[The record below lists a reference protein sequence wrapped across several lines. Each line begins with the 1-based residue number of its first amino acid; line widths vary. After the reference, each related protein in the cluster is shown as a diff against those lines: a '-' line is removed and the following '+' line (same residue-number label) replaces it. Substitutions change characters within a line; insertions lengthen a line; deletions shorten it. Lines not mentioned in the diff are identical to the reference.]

1 MSAIGG
7 KADIARTL
15 RNVRFDPKRAL
26 APHGKSM
33 ADRPHSALMLRVRMR
48 LPHFSVSSP
57 MSLPKSAG
65 ESASASPP
73 RLASRALFFG
83 STRAALISLLSL
95 SMISVGVA
103 FGAPTPY
110 QLLAS

>member
-1 MSAIGG
+1 MLGLHSLNGLY
-7 KADIARTL
+7 R
-15 RNVRFDPKRAL
+15 
-26 APHGKSM
+26 KST

-48 LPHFSVSSP
+48 LPHFSVSSA
-57 MSLPKSAG
+57 MSLLKSAG

-83 STRAALISLLSL
+83 SARAALISSLSL
-95 SMISVGVA
+95 SMILAGVA

>member
-1 MSAIGG
+1 MSCWESQNGLYG
-7 KADIARTL
+7 KLT
-15 RNVRFDPKRAL
+15 
-26 APHGKSM
+26 
-33 ADRPHSALMLRVRMR
+33 ADRPHSALMLRLRMR

-57 MSLPKSAG
+57 MSLLKSAG

-73 RLASRALFFG
+73 RLASRVLYFG
-83 STRAALISLLSL
+83 SARLALISLLSL
-95 SMISVGVA
+95 SMISAGVA

>member
-1 MSAIGG
+1 MSAFGQSG
-7 KADIARTL
+7 HARHSPNGL
-15 RNVRFDPKRAL
+15 Y
-26 APHGKSM
+26 GKST
-33 ADRPHSALMLRVRMR
+33 ADWPHSNLMLRVRMS
-48 LPHFSVSSP
+48 LPHFSVSSAI
-57 MSLPKSAG
+57 SLLKSAG

-83 STRAALISLLSL
+83 SARAALISLLSL